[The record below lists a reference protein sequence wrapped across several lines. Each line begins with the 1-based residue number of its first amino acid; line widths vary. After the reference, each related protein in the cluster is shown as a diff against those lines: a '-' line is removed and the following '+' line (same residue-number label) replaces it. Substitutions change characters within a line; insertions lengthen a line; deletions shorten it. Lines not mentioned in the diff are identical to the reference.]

1 MPFTS
6 GDDRLLVHLFRYLQ
20 TRKYLHFLLYKIN
33 KKNAKTDLICTHR
46 FH

>member
-20 TRKYLHFLLYKIN
+20 TRKYLHKIN